1 MEPTQQ
7 SIFESQKK
15 RIERDITSFSDPGTL
30 VEVTAPPRRFVA
42 TWTMQGSPREATFLL
57 SPYAGISASI
67 NGKKQ
72 DYASFLA
79 DEGMSNLRNVAEMTL
94 HSARP
99 SMFVSTLS
107 RRKDVE
113 EEPPSPATDY
123 LTNLVEQPGSGTTR
137 VVMVTGEAGA
147 GKTHVLRQLVR
158 QQADRY
164 LRGKTKQLFLYVNAQ
179 GRSLA
184 RLDEAFA
191 TELQDLRV
199 SLTYHSIETLAKVG
213 ILVPVID
220 GFDELLGVSGY
231 DDPFNSLAG
240 LLENLDGEGSLIASA
255 RSVYYEAEF
264 LARAGKISTQSSQ
277 SWEHIP
283 VEILEWDEN
292 VRASFLK
299 EISNNRMLSEKRCK
313 ELEKDLKTAFSK
325 HQELAAKPLF
335 FVRVADLVLTSTL
348 PPDEDLPSALASAY
362 LERELREK
370 LLDRQHE
377 PLLSRKQ
384 LEFLMREMA
393 LEMWSQET
401 RELDLS
407 SVREVADYVLQVEE
421 LGESVQK
428 IVVDRMPTLA
438 FLAHNGRHAR
448 ILFEHEV
455 FFFYFLSRSLVAQY
469 LNGED
474 LRLALSRS
482 ALPEFVAERVAIEL
496 HREGAL
502 LSMKDLQNA
511 LDRLGEAGSQRW
523 LRSTQIQENA
533 GLIVLALLR
542 EYAERES
549 GGKLEGLTIRSVT
562 LPGGHLR
569 NIVMKECR
577 LLDVSVRRVDLTAT
591 TFLDCHVSNFTMIE
605 PVVNVSPNGTR
616 LELRGLDGLDSVSGI
631 VVLEDSSR
639 RVAFAPKEV
648 ASILRRCGAP
658 IASENEDARKIPES
672 TMNLLNR
679 LMRAYGRANPVCEAD
694 PALKN
699 VINDPDWPMIKGLL
713 IEHGLVKE
721 ETREAAGSPKR
732 FFRRRFLPGNLM
744 GGTSKLGSS
753 DSSITRFW
761 DDLESQNG

>member
-1 MEPTQQ
+1 MESAQQ
-7 SIFESQKK
+7 EIFESLKK
-15 RIERDITSFSDPGTL
+15 RIERDLASFSDPGTL
-30 VEVTAPPRRFVA
+30 VEVTEPTRRFVA
-42 TWTMQGSPREATFLL
+42 TWIMKGRPQEATFSL
-57 SPYAGISASI
+57 SLHEGISVST

-72 DYASFLA
+72 NYAGFLA
-79 DEGMSNLRNVAEMTL
+79 DDGMSNLRNVAEMTL
-94 HSARP
+94 HSASP
-99 SMFVSTLS
+99 NLFVSTLS

-113 EEPPSPATDY
+113 DAQSSPATDC
-123 LTNLVEQPGSGTTR
+123 LTTLVEQSGSSGTTR

-199 SLTYHSIETLAKVG
+199 SLTYHSIETLARVG

-240 LLENLDGEGSLIASA
+240 LLENLEGEGSLIASA

-264 LARAGKISTQSSQ
+264 LARAGRISTQSSQ

-283 VEILEWDEN
+283 VEIVEWDEN
-292 VRASFLK
+292 ARESYVK
-299 EISNNRMLSEKRCK
+299 ELLSNNRSLSEQRFQ
-313 ELEKDLKTAFSK
+313 ELDKNLKTAFSK
-325 HQELAAKPLF
+325 HPGLAAKPLF
-335 FVRVADLVLTSTL
+335 FARVAELMLTSSL
-348 PPDEDLPSALASAY
+348 PPDEDLPSALANAY

-377 PLLSRKQ
+377 PLLSRNQ
-384 LEFLMREMA
+384 LEFLMREVA
-393 LEMWSQET
+393 QEMWSQET

-438 FLAHNGRHAR
+438 FLALNGRHAR

-482 ALPEFVAERVAIEL
+482 ALPEFIAERVAIEL
-496 HREGAL
+496 HRKGAL
-502 LSMKDLQNA
+502 SSITDLQKT
-511 LDRLGEAGSQRW
+511 LDKLAEAGSQRW
-523 LRSTQIQENA
+523 LRSTQVQENA
-533 GLIVLALLR
+533 GLIILALLR
-542 EYAERES
+542 EYAVRES
-549 GGKLEGLTIRSVT
+549 EGELEDLTIQSVT
-562 LPGGHLR
+562 LPGSHLR
-569 NIVMKECR
+569 KIVMKNCR
-577 LLDVSVRRVDLTAT
+577 LLDVSIRRVDLTET
-591 TFLDCHVSNFTMIE
+591 IFSDCHVSNFTMIE
-605 PVVNVSPNGTR
+605 PVISQNGTR
-616 LELRGLDGLDSVSGI
+616 LELKGLDGPDSVSGI
-631 VVLEDSSR
+631 VVLQDR
-639 RVAFAPKEV
+639 GKRVAYAPKEV
-648 ASILRRCGAP
+648 SSILRICGAP
-658 IASENEDARKIPES
+658 IASENEDAREIS
-672 TMNLLNR
+672 DGTMELLNK

-694 PALKN
+694 PDLK
-699 VINDPDWPMIKGLL
+699 VVFNDPAWPMIEGLL
-713 IEHGLVKE
+713 IEHGLIKE
-721 ETREAAGSPKR
+721 ENRQAGGSPKR
-732 FFRRRFLPGNLM
+732 FFRRRFLPENLM
-744 GGTSKLGSS
+744 GGASKSGSP
-753 DSSITRFW
+753 DSSIARFW
-761 DDLESQNG
+761 DDLESKNG